1 MSEKHILSPLPGTFY
16 HKPSPDAEAYKNAGD
31 TVYTGD
37 VIGLM
42 EIMKSFHE
50 IKADKDGIIKHF
62 LVEDGAP
69 VSPGIP
75 LLELE

>member
-16 HKPSPDAEAYKNAGD
+16 RKPSPDADPYKNHGD
-31 TVYTGD
+31 TVQQGD
-37 VIGLM
+37 VIGVM

-50 IKADKDGIIKHF
+50 IQADKEGIIKQF
-62 LVEDGAP
+62 LVDDNTA
-69 VSPGIP
+69 VNPGDA